1 MTARILSITG
11 PTGLSNFKLVNVV
24 TSVGP
29 TGGAGGQIKFQ
40 TQSLSGNTG
49 ASIGEIPT
57 YWLAPSGTTGILT
70 ICIPGFT
77 APS

>member
-1 MTARILSITG
+1 MTARILAITG
-11 PTGLSNFKLVNVV
+11 PTGLNHFKTVNVV
-24 TSVGP
+24 SSVGP

-40 TQSLSGNTG
+40 TQALSGNTG

-57 YWLAPSGTTGILT
+57 FYLAPTGTKNVPT

-77 APS
+77 NPS